1 MGPEACSQ
9 ILDSYFTRNA
19 QAFGPVTLPY
29 RTTGR
34 SSIRV
39 V

>member
-1 MGPEACSQ
+1 MSPEAYSQ
-9 ILDSYFTRNA
+9 ILDSYFTRKA
-19 QAFGPVTLPY
+19 QAFGPVGLPY
-29 RTTGR
+29 RTTGK